1 MVLSAG
7 GSPRRSRG
15 LRGSLQQRHFYEE
28 ADPDRALAMLE
39 DEMSLDM
46 EEALEPGHTRTDS
59 TMRTARGLAKLR
71 ELLEKECEAQV
82 FPPCPACR
90 VHQQIAPHQCRPVHI
105 ARAHVI
111 AWCGARMGMACK
123 PQKMQ
128 P

>member
-1 MVLSAG
+1 MQYLVWPDSLTVILESDMSRRKGMYDLQCLPERERRCPRPIMTLRAG

-46 EEALEPGHTRTDS
+46 EEQVEAAGTRTDS
-59 TMRTARGLAKLR
+59 SLRTARGLAKLR

-82 FPPCPACR
+82 R
-90 VHQQIAPHQCRPVHI
+90 LI
-105 ARAHVI
+105 
-111 AWCGARMGMACK
+111 
-123 PQKMQ
+123 
-128 P
+128 

>member
-82 FPPCPACR
+82 FPP
-90 VHQQIAPHQCRPVHI
+90 
-105 ARAHVI
+105 
-111 AWCGARMGMACK
+111 
-123 PQKMQ
+123 
-128 P
+128 